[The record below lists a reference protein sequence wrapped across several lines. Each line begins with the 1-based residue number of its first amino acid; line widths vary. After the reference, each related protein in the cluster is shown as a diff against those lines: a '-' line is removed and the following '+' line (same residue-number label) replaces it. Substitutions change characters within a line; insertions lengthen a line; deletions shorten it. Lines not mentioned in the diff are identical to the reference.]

1 VIPVVQRNRRG
12 KPVLSFGLKFSAAMD
27 LTSATNT
34 NNYQLEWVSTKRVKK
49 KVQTTLHPV
58 AITSATYRASTDSI
72 RLSTTA
78 TKTTFA
84 KGGQLTIIGSPPSG
98 VESAAGVFAA
108 TRVYIVSP
116 QASRIEL

>member
-1 VIPVVQRNRRG
+1 
-12 KPVLSFGLKFSAAMD
+12 MD

-58 AITSATYRASTDSI
+58 AITSVTYSASTDSI

-116 QASRIEL
+116 RRAASNFDGY